1 MIVVL
6 LTQSIV
12 LINHFVLRFVAKGIF
27 GRCLGRKRPSM
38 MRRNRSQTYS
48 QHERSAPMSQ
58 KPVNDPY
65 QAENQG
71 LPHGS
76 KLDSDPAEAGCGWGS
91 FQNGKKSPERQKVQR
106 LDVHGDS
113 KRKS

>member
-1 MIVVL
+1 
-6 LTQSIV
+6 
-12 LINHFVLRFVAKGIF
+12 
-27 GRCLGRKRPSM
+27 
-38 MRRNRSQTYS
+38 
-48 QHERSAPMSQ
+48 MSQ

-106 LDVHGDS
+106 LDVHADVYGDS
-113 KRKS
+113 KRKR

>member
-1 MIVVL
+1 M
-6 LTQSIV
+6 
-12 LINHFVLRFVAKGIF
+12 A
-27 GRCLGRKRPSM
+27 
-38 MRRNRSQTYS
+38 
-48 QHERSAPMSQ
+48 Q

-76 KLDSDPAEAGCGWGS
+76 KLDSDLAGAGWGS
-91 FQNGKKSPERQKVQR
+91 FQNGKKSPERQKVTP
-106 LDVHGDS
+106 LNIHPDVYGDS